1 MNYKESFKIGL
12 NGLRANIMRT
22 GLTMLG
28 IIFGVAAVISM
39 LSIGEGAKQET
50 LQQIELLGTNNI
62 IINKKAVENT
72 GTSSKASYSLG
83 LTTKDLEAIKAIA
96 PDIQIITPVRE
107 SKHGVM
113 YKSNLSQNVI
123 TGTSTGYPMTFNSK
137 LVEGTFFKEY
147 HQELRANVCV
157 IGSGVKERLFKYESP
172 LNKKIK
178 IGEMWFSIIGVVAP
192 KSVSSAGSQS
202 FGIRNFNED
211 IYIPLNTMLYKFTK
225 VEVDPNFV
233 VRGNVT
239 ITNEDDIIRQSDR
252 VSLDQ
257 IIVKVDKSERLK
269 EIAALTGRILDRRH
283 FGVKD
288 YEIVLPEQLLEQKQK
303 TQRIF
308 NIVMGAIAGISL
320 LVGGIGIMNIMLAN
334 ILERTREIGVRRA
347 VGATMNDILLQF
359 LSEAVT
365 ISVLGGVLGILV
377 GFILT
382 AAISTYAEWNTI
394 VSPISVILA
403 FTVSVATGIVFGIY
417 PAKKAA
423 DKNPIET
430 LRYE

>member
-1 MNYKESFKIGL
+1 
-12 NGLRANIMRT
+12 
-22 GLTMLG
+22 MLG

-403 FTVSVATGIVFGIY
+403 FTVSVATGIVFGIRA
-417 PAKKAA
+417 AKKAA
-423 DKNPIET
+423 DKNPIES

>member
-239 ITNEDDIIRQSDR
+239 IRNEDDIIRQSDR

-423 DKNPIET
+423 DKNPIES

>member
-1 MNYKESFKIGL
+1 MNKVESFKIGL
-12 NGLRANIMRT
+12 NGLRSNKTRT

-62 IINKKAVENT
+62 IINKKAKEDLQLDT
-72 GTSSKASYSLG
+72 KASYSLG
-83 LTTKDLEAIKAIA
+83 LTTKDLEAILAIA
-96 PDIQIITPVRE
+96 PDIETITPVRE
-107 SKHGVM
+107 SKHSVM
-113 YKSNLSQNVI
+113 YKSSLSQNVI
-123 TGTSTGYPMTFNSK
+123 TGTSTDYPRTFNSK
-137 LVEGTFFKEY
+137 LTEGTFFKEY

-157 IGSGVKERLFKYESP
+157 IGSGVKERLFKYDSP

-192 KSVSSAGSQS
+192 KTISSAGSQS

-211 IYIPLNTMLYKFTK
+211 IYIPLNTMVYKFTK
-225 VEVDPNFV
+225 VEVDQTQV
-233 VRGNVT
+233 MRGMNSSG
-239 ITNEDDIIRQSDR
+239 NPDDIVKQTDK

-257 IIVKVDKSERLK
+257 IIVKAKDSENLK
-269 EIAALTGRILDRRH
+269 EIANLIGRILERRH

-288 YEIVLPEQLLEQKQK
+288 YDIVLPEQLLEQKQK

-347 VGATMNDILLQF
+347 VGATRTDILLQF
-359 LSEAVT
+359 LFEAVT
-365 ISVLGGVLGILV
+365 ISILGGLTGIIV

-382 AAISTYAEWNTI
+382 ALISTYAEWNTI
-394 VSPISVILA
+394 VSPVAVILA
-403 FTVSVATGIVFGIY
+403 FSVSAATGIVFGIY

-423 DKNPIET
+423 EKNPIES

>member
-320 LVGGIGIMNIMLAN
+320 LVGGL
-334 ILERTREIGVRRA
+334 
-347 VGATMNDILLQF
+347 
-359 LSEAVT
+359 
-365 ISVLGGVLGILV
+365 VL
-377 GFILT
+377 
-382 AAISTYAEWNTI
+382 
-394 VSPISVILA
+394 
-403 FTVSVATGIVFGIY
+403 
-417 PAKKAA
+417 
-423 DKNPIET
+423 
-430 LRYE
+430 